1 MEYIFETKYDL
12 KVLTMMA
19 RIVRKTV
26 RKKHSRRSHV
36 FGWLAVVFGI
46 LMLVPLNGEAV
57 TIDFKKVLTV
67 MAIFVIVCV
76 LLFED
81 LLNGYL
87 AKKRMLPGTDA
98 AVTRFKD
105 NEFLTE
111 LKMGVTDWKYEYIDL
126 LVETKEYFVFVF
138 GNCHAQLYDKKS
150 LVGGTVDEFR
160 NFITEKT
167 GKQILKIK

>member
-67 MAIFVIVCV
+67 MAIFVIVCA

-111 LKMGVTDWKYEYIDL
+111 L
-126 LVETKEYFVFVF
+126 
-138 GNCHAQLYDKKS
+138 
-150 LVGGTVDEFR
+150 
-160 NFITEKT
+160 
-167 GKQILKIK
+167 